1 MVVGG
6 ASLTGRRRRPFNR
19 QFLDGPTDGPERREI
34 CRSCHHAAGQSERRA
49 FRAPGQL
56 YPSPGTP
63 SAVCVSYLI
72 PRHPGALAPTLPDHL
87 IAEAAR

>member
-1 MVVGG
+1 M
-6 ASLTGRRRRPFNR
+6 
-19 QFLDGPTDGPERREI
+19 
-34 CRSCHHAAGQSERRA
+34 
-49 FRAPGQL
+49 
-56 YPSPGTP
+56 P